1 MGIPTL
7 ISTATAS
14 GAANV
19 SITSGIDSTYNE
31 YMFVC
36 TDVSPSADAKSFY
49 GLFSTDGGSSYGLTK
64 TSSMFQALNEEDDSS
79 AELVYNS
86 DADLDQSSDPI
97 TFTSSSGSG
106 ADESSVMIFHLFNPS
121 NTTYIKHFYFT
132 CNTYA
137 SNNLS
142 RVVYGAGYINTT
154 SAVNAVKFYFQT
166 ESNID
171 GVFQMYGIA

>member
-49 GLFSTDGGSSYGLTK
+49 GLFSADGGSNYNLTI
-64 TSSMFQALNEEDDSS
+64 TNTMFQAHQEEDDSDTG
-79 AELVYNS
+79 LTYNT
-86 DADLDQSSDPI
+86 DADLAQSTNPI

-106 ADESSVMIFHLFNPS
+106 ADESSAMIFHLFNPS
-121 NTTYIKHFYFT
+121 NTTYVKHYFFT

-137 SNNLS
+137 SNNVS
-142 RVVYGAGYINTT
+142 RVVYGGGYINTT

>member
-1 MGIPTL
+1 
-7 ISTATAS
+7 
-14 GAANV
+14 
-19 SITSGIDSTYNE
+19 
-31 YMFVC
+31 MFVC

-64 TSSMFQALNEEDDSS
+64 TNTMFQAHHEEDDSDTG
-79 AELVYNS
+79 LTYNT
-86 DADLDQSSDPI
+86 DADLAQSTNPI

-106 ADESSVMIFHLFNPS
+106 ADESSAMIFHLFNPS
-121 NTTYIKHFYFT
+121 NTTYVKHYYFT

-137 SNNLS
+137 SNNVS

-166 ESNID
+166 DSNID
-171 GVFQMYGIA
+171 GVFQLYGIA